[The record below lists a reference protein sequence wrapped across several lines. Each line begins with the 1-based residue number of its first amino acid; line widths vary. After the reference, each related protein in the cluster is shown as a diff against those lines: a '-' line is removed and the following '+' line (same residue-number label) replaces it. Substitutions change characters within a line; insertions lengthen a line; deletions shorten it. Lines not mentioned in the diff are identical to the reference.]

1 MSLYVL
7 YFFAISVLF
16 AFLHLLTKNKKT
28 KKQKKSPLYWE
39 DRVTSLP
46 KMKS

>member
-28 KKQKKSPLYWE
+28 KKSPLYWE